1 VFSHSGLLICEWYD
15 VYLLGFLCTA
25 QLLLRLSNTPV
36 VVLKANVDN
45 DRKSGVG
52 LLYMMMDIRFKLA
65 LLKWYSALMVLI
77 RFLIPDICV
86 CTPVS
91 DLLKSISYI
100 TKDIATKCHLNS
112 EVAVLVCTVCTE
124 LSLGTVALGT
134 QS

>member
-1 VFSHSGLLICEWYD
+1 VFSHSGLLICEWCD
-15 VYLLGFLCTA
+15 IYLLGFLYTA
-25 QLLLRLSNTPV
+25 QLLLHLSNTPV

-52 LLYMMMDIRFKLA
+52 LLYITMDIRFKLA

-91 DLLKSISYI
+91 DLLKSISGI
-100 TKDIATKCHLNS
+100 TKDVATKCHLNS
-112 EVAVLVCTVCTE
+112 EVAVLVCRVCTE
-124 LSLGTVALGT
+124 LSFGTIALET

>member
-15 VYLLGFLCTA
+15 IYLLGFLYTA
-25 QLLLRLSNTPV
+25 QLLLHLSNTPV
-36 VVLKANVDN
+36 VVVKANVD

-52 LLYMMMDIRFKLA
+52 LLYITMDIHFKLV

-91 DLLKSISYI
+91 DLLKSVSYI
-100 TKDIATKCHLNS
+100 TKDIATKCHLHS
-112 EVAVLVCTVCTE
+112 EVAVLVCRVCTE
-124 LSLGTVALGT
+124 LFLGTIALET
-134 QS
+134 RS

>member
-1 VFSHSGLLICEWYD
+1 MFSHSGLLICEWYD
-15 VYLLGFLCTA
+15 VYLLGFLYTV
-25 QLLLRLSNTPV
+25 QLLLHLSNTPV

-52 LLYMMMDIRFKLA
+52 LLYITMDISFKLA

-77 RFLIPDICV
+77 RFFLSDICV

-100 TKDIATKCHLNS
+100 TKM
-112 EVAVLVCTVCTE
+112 
-124 LSLGTVALGT
+124 
-134 QS
+134 